1 MVTAAGARPCP
12 PHTRTL
18 PGALCHFCALRH
30 SGGDRMSSFVEF
42 YKRTASVLVQDAGSL
57 GSRPG
62 RAAGGRLEAVCGGAV
77 RLAGLS
83 GKSVRAE
90 ARRLAQVRPDG
101 SDSGACIL
109 RTHLSG
115 PSQEGMGA
123 PGRPGPILQGA
134 HCGPAFPMLKGRPKA
149 PSL

>member
-1 MVTAAGARPCP
+1 MVMAAGSRPCL

-90 ARRLAQVRPDG
+90 ARRLAQVQTGLTLGLHP
-101 SDSGACIL
+101 L
-109 RTHLSG
+109 H
-115 PSQEGMGA
+115 PSQRSLPGRH
-123 PGRPGPILQGA
+123 GRPGPILQGA